1 MGHRALTDEN
11 AGYLAQLTAGSP
23 VLTGFHREP
32 TFRDIR
38 LPIGNTC
45 RASSYN
51 APTKPSGPTTRML
64 DFKRVLRRPIETA
77 TQSGRRAVSVAFF
90 PSNLT
95 IGLLVT
101 LQKEPILGTALL
113 SRACNSFQ
121 TLRTAGNH
129 PIRQRQARRL

>member
-38 LPIGNTC
+38 SPIGNTC

-51 APTKPSGPTTRML
+51 APTKPSGPATRML

-77 TQSGRRAVSVAFF
+77 GAKRTFRPGKNHEIEGPLSAEAV
-90 PSNLT
+90 
-95 IGLLVT
+95 
-101 LQKEPILGTALL
+101 
-113 SRACNSFQ
+113 
-121 TLRTAGNH
+121 
-129 PIRQRQARRL
+129 